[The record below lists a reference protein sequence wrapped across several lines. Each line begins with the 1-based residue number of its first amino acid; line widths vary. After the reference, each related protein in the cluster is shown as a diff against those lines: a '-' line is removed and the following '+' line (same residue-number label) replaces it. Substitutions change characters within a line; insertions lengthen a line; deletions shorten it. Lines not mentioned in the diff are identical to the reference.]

1 MATGG
6 KKRKRSERVAALE
19 LPPNSWER
27 MWGNLRRPDVLAR
40 IALAAAAALLLC
52 LVIRAWDLPYSYRS
66 GYRPPTDL
74 TARVSFQVED
84 LAETR
89 SLRDRAQWQVPYVFV
104 RDPEPLKRLE
114 ETIRNSV
121 LELLA
126 APSYEAMP
134 RPQLWQDFMP
144 PDPAAKPAETESRQA
159 FDAFRKA
166 LSEDEDLKRLMR
178 AIGAALKDYDS
189 VGLLRSLQ
197 AKQEVER
204 RLGEGNQD
212 RIVVRQSKADS
223 KGAMVGIDEVI
234 GSAATLRRSLEVHLE
249 EAGLAGVTE
258 PVFRWLWKYLPDTL
272 VLDETA
278 TKAAME
284 RAIAAVPPAKI
295 VFEPGAVVV
304 SAGTILT
311 DTELKLLAREHQA
324 ANEAR
329 TSPVKLGR
337 AVSVFFLFSI
347 LLGLCG
353 LYLVSHEQRLFNN
366 LRQLAMVAMLAV
378 LAVGAAVWASA
389 DAWRAELIPVLLFGQ
404 ILTIAYTRQLALLFS
419 GVVALAVVLGLG
431 QSIGAL
437 CLLWGVATA
446 AVLQLDR
453 VRSRSKLIYVGVFA
467 SVAAFFLTLVVAALE
482 SQSLSRELLVQAGRN
497 AVWAVAAGFVM
508 NGLLPYV
515 ERLSGV
521 LTDMSLL
528 ELGDVSH
535 PLLQELVR
543 RAPSTYNHSVTVG
556 SIAEAAADAIGA
568 RGLLTRVGAYFHDIG
583 KMLKP
588 TYYIENQPPNENRHE
603 SLVPQMS
610 TLVIVAHIKDGA
622 DLARQHRLPEPIID
636 FIEQHHGT
644 TLVEYFYGRASE
656 QRQNDP
662 DGGAVEESSFR
673 YPGPKPQTKEAAVL
687 MLADAAESACRSLVE
702 PGPARIESLVREIAE
717 RKLEDG
723 QFDES
728 GLTFRELRTVEDSMI
743 KSLIAN
749 YHGRIKYP
757 EQRTA

>member
-114 ETIRNSV
+114 ESIRNTV

-284 RAIAAVPPAKI
+284 RAVAAVPPAKI

-329 TSPVKLGR
+329 TSPMKLGR
-337 AVSVFFLFSI
+337 TVSVFFLFSI

>member
-1 MATGG
+1 
-6 KKRKRSERVAALE
+6 
-19 LPPNSWER
+19 

-223 KGAMVGIDEVI
+223 KGAVVGIDEVI

>member
-1 MATGG
+1 
-6 KKRKRSERVAALE
+6 
-19 LPPNSWER
+19 

-284 RAIAAVPPAKI
+284 RAVAAVPPAKI

-329 TSPVKLGR
+329 TSPMKLGR
-337 AVSVFFLFSI
+337 TVSVFFLFSI

>member
-6 KKRKRSERVAALE
+6 KKRKRSDRVAALE
-19 LPPNSWER
+19 LPPNFWER
-27 MWGNLRRPDVLAR
+27 MWGNLRRADVLAR
-40 IALAAAAALLLC
+40 IALAAATALLLC
-52 LVIRAWDLPYSYRS
+52 LVIRAWDLPYPYRS
-66 GYRPPTDL
+66 GYRPPADVA
-74 TARVSFQVED
+74 ARVSFQVED

-114 ETIRNSV
+114 ETLRNTV

-134 RPQLWQDFMP
+134 RPGLWRDFLP
-144 PDPAAKPAETESRQA
+144 SDADGKLAETEARQA

-166 LSEDEDLKRLMR
+166 LSEDEDLKRLMQ
-178 AIGAALKDYDS
+178 AITAALKDYDS

-197 AKQEVER
+197 AKQQAEQ

-212 RIVVRQSKADS
+212 RIVVRQSKTDS
-223 KGAMVGIDEVI
+223 KGAAVGIDEVLI
-234 GSAATLRRSLEVHLE
+234 GNAAGLRRSLEARLE
-249 EAGLAGVTE
+249 EAGLAAATE
-258 PVFRWLWKYLPDTL
+258 PVFNWLRNHLPETL
-272 VLDETA
+272 LLDETA

-284 RAIAAVPPAKI
+284 RAIAAVAPAEI
-295 VFEPGAVVV
+295 VFEPGEVVV
-304 SAGTILT
+304 SAGTPLA
-311 DTELKLLAREHQA
+311 DKELELLVKEHRA

-329 TSPVKLGR
+329 TSAMRLGR
-337 AVSVFFLFSI
+337 LISVFFLFSI

-353 LYLVSHEQRLFNN
+353 LYLAANERRLFDNF
-366 LRQLAMVAMLAV
+366 RQLAMVALLAV

-404 ILTIAYTRQLALLFS
+404 ILTIAYTRQLALLSS

-431 QSIGAL
+431 QPIGAL
-437 CLLWGVATA
+437 YLLWGVATA

-467 SVAAFFLTLVVAALE
+467 SVAAFFLTLGVAALE
-482 SQSLSRELLVQAGRN
+482 SQPLSWELLVQAGRN
-497 AVWAVAAGFVM
+497 AVWTVAAGFVM

-622 DLARQHRLPEPIID
+622 DLARQHHLPEPIID

-656 QRQNDP
+656 QRQNNP

-749 YHGRIKYP
+749 YHGRI
-757 EQRTA
+757 

>member
-89 SLRDRAQWQVPYVFV
+89 SLRDCAQWQVPYVFV

-223 KGAMVGIDEVI
+223 KGAVVGIDEVI

>member
-1 MATGG
+1 
-6 KKRKRSERVAALE
+6 
-19 LPPNSWER
+19 

-329 TSPVKLGR
+329 TSPMKLGR
-337 AVSVFFLFSI
+337 TVSVFFLFSI

>member
-1 MATGG
+1 
-6 KKRKRSERVAALE
+6 
-19 LPPNSWER
+19 

-114 ETIRNSV
+114 ESIRNTV

-197 AKQEVER
+197 AKQEAER

-212 RIVVRQSKADS
+212 RIVVRQSKTDS
-223 KGAMVGIDEVI
+223 KGAVVGIDEVI
-234 GSAATLRRSLEVHLE
+234 GSAAALRRSLEVHLE

-258 PVFRWLWKYLPDTL
+258 PVFRWLWMYLPDTL

-304 SAGTILT
+304 SAGTVLT
-311 DTELKLLAREHQA
+311 DAELKLLAREHQA

-329 TSPVKLGR
+329 TSPMKLGR
-337 AVSVFFLFSI
+337 TVSVFFLFSS

-378 LAVGAAVWASA
+378 LAVGVAVWASA

-404 ILTIAYTRQLALLFS
+404 ILTIAYARQLALLFS

-437 CLLWGVATA
+437 CFLWGVATA

>member
-1 MATGG
+1 
-6 KKRKRSERVAALE
+6 
-19 LPPNSWER
+19 

-197 AKQEVER
+197 AKQEAER

-212 RIVVRQSKADS
+212 RIVVRQSKTDS
-223 KGAMVGIDEVI
+223 KGAVVGIDEVI
-234 GSAATLRRSLEVHLE
+234 GSAAALRRSLEVHLE

-258 PVFRWLWKYLPDTL
+258 PVFRWLWMYLPDTL

-329 TSPVKLGR
+329 TSPMKLGR
-337 AVSVFFLFSI
+337 TVSVFFLFSI

>member
-284 RAIAAVPPAKI
+284 RAVAAVPPAKI

-329 TSPVKLGR
+329 TSPMKLGR
-337 AVSVFFLFSI
+337 TVSVFFLFSI